1 MIEYR
6 QIQSDLHA
14 DESRH
19 VSGYGAVFNSESDD
33 LGFIEVIEPGAIDED
48 TIKRSD
54 IFATIDHDPERV
66 LARSKYGEGSL
77 LLTVDDRGLKYDFD
91 APNTS
96 IGNDLLEYLKRGDI
110 DSSSF
115 AFSLDKTDPT
125 AQTWEKKNGQV
136 YRTIKHIDKLYD
148 VSCVWRPAYPDATCQ
163 LRNKKEDYDNYMEEL
178 NLRDQLEQLKAELE
192 ALKEQQKNKSDVN
205 PDEDKS
211 ESTTVEDTKQDKDK
225 ADVSDSKEDSTSSP
239 DDKLQDEPVEDK
251 AEPAP
256 DEDKGE
262 DKGDTSDPTDETED
276 KEIKDNKRN
285 KSSELDHK
293 YKSIDDKKME
303 KRFSFVHAI
312 NDIAN
317 NKHLD
322 AVAEAVNAQ
331 GAQEMRSTGLPFG
344 GQLQIPMTELRS
356 NVTVTAEGDDVVAT
370 DLYDIVGPLRAKNV
384 LIQAGAKFLTGLV
397 GNVQVPIMSATNCN
411 WAGEVAAAADG
422 APTFSNITLK
432 PKRLTA
438 YVNISKQLL
447 AQDSV
452 DVDNMIRQDIINAV
466 NSKLESTILG
476 TAAGSST
483 QPAGLFNGVTF
494 VKGATTMSKIAEVEG
509 NVEEAN
515 VIGDCKWI
523 VSPSFKATLRA
534 SAKGSNIAQSLY
546 ANGEIDGTEALS
558 TSNCPKTDAVYG
570 DFSNLAIGQWGSI
583 DLTVDPYTQAKNGM
597 IVLVVNAYFD
607 AQVIRPE
614 AFGFATTAT
623 A

>member
-19 VSGYGAVFNSESDD
+19 VSGYGAVFNSESND

-125 AQTWEKKNGQV
+125 AQSWEKRNGQV
-136 YRTIKHIDKLYD
+136 YRTIKHIDRLYD

-163 LRNKKEDYDNYMEEL
+163 LRNKKEDYNNYMEEL

-192 ALKEQQKNKSDVN
+192 ALKEQKENKSDVN
-205 PDEDKS
+205 KDESIPDE
-211 ESTTVEDTKQDKDK
+211 TVEQNEDKV
-225 ADVSDSKEDSTSSP
+225 DVSDSKEDITPSS

-251 AEPAP
+251 SHVDTEQVKAGSAS
-256 DEDKGE
+256 DEDKVE
-262 DKGDTSDPTDETED
+262 DENESSAPTDETED
-276 KEIKDNKRN
+276 KEIKRN
-285 KSSELDHK
+285 
-293 YKSIDDKKME
+293 KSIDDKKME

-317 NKHLD
+317 NKRLD

-356 NVTVTAEGDDVVAT
+356 NVTVNAEGDDVVAT

-397 GNVQVPIMSATNCN
+397 GDVQVPIMSATNCN

-422 APTFSNITLK
+422 APSFSNITLK

-494 VKGATTMSKIAEVEG
+494 VKGATTMNKIAEVEG

-583 DLTVDPYTQAKNGM
+583 DLTVDPYTEAKNGM

>member
-6 QIQSDLHA
+6 QIQQNLKYDK
-14 DESRH
+14 ESRH
-19 VSGYGAVFNSESDD
+19 VSGYGAVFNSESND
-33 LGFIEVIEPGAIDED
+33 LGFIEIIQPGAIDED

-54 IFATIDHDPERV
+54 IFATINHDRDKV
-66 LARSKYGEGSL
+66 LARSKNGQGSL
-77 LLTVDDRGLKYDFD
+77 LLTIDSVGLKYDFD
-91 APNTS
+91 APNTTL
-96 IGNDLLEYLKRGDI
+96 GDDLLEYLKRGDM

-115 AFSLDKTDPT
+115 AFSIDKTDPT
-125 AQTWEKKNGQV
+125 AQTWEKRNGIV
-136 YRTIKHIDKLYD
+136 YRTINHIDRLYD
-148 VSCVWRPAYPDATCQ
+148 VSCVWSPAYSNATCQ
-163 LRNKKEDYDNYMEEL
+163 LRNKKEDYDYYMSEL
-178 NLRDQLEQLKAELE
+178 KSNQELE
-192 ALKEQQKNKSDVN
+192 ALK
-205 PDEDKS
+205 S
-211 ESTTVEDTKQDKDK
+211 ELD
-225 ADVSDSKEDSTSSP
+225 ALKEKIKELTP
-239 DDKLQDEPVEDK
+239 DEPVETKADSEEDSIENEVSDTK
-251 AEPAP
+251 EDSSDTSNAEPQDDATP
-256 DEDKGE
+256 VEDKPVE
-262 DKGDTSDPTDETED
+262 DEVKQLDEPSDDNE
-276 KEIKDNKRN
+276 NKRN
-285 KSSELDHK
+285 KS
-293 YKSIDDKKME
+293 IDYKKME
-303 KRFSFVHAI
+303 KRFSLVHAI

-317 NKHLD
+317 NKQLD
-322 AVAEAVNAQ
+322 SVAHAVSSQ

-344 GQLQIPMTELRS
+344 GQIQIPMSELRS
-356 NVTVTAEGDDVVAT
+356 NVTVDAEGEDVVAK

-384 LIQAGAKFLTGLV
+384 LLQAGAKFLTGLV
-397 GNVQVPIMSATNCN
+397 GDVEIPIMSATNCN

-422 APTFSNITLK
+422 APTFSNVTLK

-483 QPAGLFNGVTF
+483 QPAGLFNGATF
-494 VKGATTMSKIAEVEG
+494 VKGATTMNKIAEVEG

-597 IVLVVNAYFD
+597 VVLVVNAYFD
-607 AQVIRPE
+607 AQVVRPE

>member
-6 QIQSDLHA
+6 QIQQNLQYDK
-14 DESRH
+14 ESRH
-19 VSGYGAVFNSESDD
+19 VSGYGAVFNSESND
-33 LGFIEVIEPGAIDED
+33 LGFIEIISPQAIDED

-54 IFATIDHDPERV
+54 IFATVNHDRDKI
-66 LARSKYGEGSL
+66 LARSKNGQGSL
-77 LLTVDDRGLKYDFD
+77 LLTIDNIGLKYDFD
-91 APNTS
+91 APNTTL
-96 IGNDLLEYLKRGDI
+96 GDDLLEYLKRGDM

-115 AFSLDKTDPT
+115 AFSLDQKDPT
-125 AQTWEKKNGQV
+125 AQTWEKRNGVV
-136 YRTIKHIDKLYD
+136 YRTINHIDKLYD
-148 VSCVWRPAYPDATCQ
+148 VSCVWSPAYPTATCQ
-163 LRNKKEDYDNYMEEL
+163 LRNKKEDYDYYMKEL
-178 NLRDQLEQLKAELE
+178 RSDEELE
-192 ALKEQQKNKSDVN
+192 ALKSELDALKEKIKELTSDEEPVESKSD
-205 PDEDKS
+205 PE
-211 ESTTVEDTKQDKDK
+211 EDTKQSEVPDP
-225 ADVSDSKEDSTSSP
+225 KEDSTS
-239 DDKLQDEPVEDK
+239 DTGDEPQDDAPADKDEEEKSDGKDEEPQTEDK
-251 AEPAP
+251 AEDEQP
-256 DEDKGE
+256 EDKVE
-262 DKGDTSDPTDETED
+262 ES
-276 KEIKDNKRN
+276 DNKEEHKRN
-285 KSSELDHK
+285 
-293 YKSIDDKKME
+293 KSIDDKKME
-303 KRFSFVHAI
+303 KRFSLVHAI

-317 NKHLD
+317 NKQLD
-322 AVAEAVNAQ
+322 SVANAVSAQ

-344 GQLQIPMTELRS
+344 GQIQIPMTELRS
-356 NVTVTAEGDDVVAT
+356 NVTVDAEGEDVVAK

-384 LIQAGAKFLTGLV
+384 LLQAGAKFLTGLV
-397 GNVQVPIMSATNCN
+397 GDVEIPIMSATNCN

-422 APTFSNITLK
+422 APTFSNVTLK

-476 TAAGSST
+476 SAAGSST

-494 VKGATTMSKIAEVEG
+494 VKGATTMNKIAEVESA
-509 NVEEAN
+509 VEEAD

-597 IVLVVNAYFD
+597 VVLVVNAYFD
-607 AQVIRPE
+607 AQVVRPK

>member
-1 MIEYR
+1 MTIQMIEYR
-6 QIQSDLHA
+6 QIGQSLQYDK
-14 DESRH
+14 ESRH
-19 VSGYGAVFNSESDD
+19 VSGYGAVFNSESSD
-33 LGFIEVIEPGAIDED
+33 LGFIEIIQPGAIDED

-54 IFATIDHDPERV
+54 IFATVNHDRDKI
-66 LARSKYGEGSL
+66 LARSKNGQGSL
-77 LLTVDDRGLKYDFD
+77 LLTIDNVGLKYDFD
-91 APNTS
+91 APNTTL
-96 IGNDLLEYLKRGDI
+96 GDDLLEYLKRGDM

-115 AFSLDKTDPT
+115 AFSLDKDDPT
-125 AQTWEKKNGQV
+125 AQTWEKRNGVV
-136 YRTIKHIDKLYD
+136 YRTINHIDRLYD
-148 VSCVWRPAYPDATCQ
+148 VSCVWSPAYPNATCQ
-163 LRNKKEDYDNYMEEL
+163 LRNKKEDYDYYMKEL
-178 NLRDQLEQLKAELE
+178 RSDKELE
-192 ALKEQQKNKSDVN
+192 ALKSELDALKEKINELTSDEEPVESKAD
-205 PDEDKS
+205 PED
-211 ESTTVEDTKQDKDK
+211 DTKQS
-225 ADVSDSKEDSTSSP
+225 DVPDSKEDSTSDTNAEP
-239 DDKLQDEPVEDK
+239 QDDAPADKDPEEKSADQDKEPQPEDK
-251 AEPAP
+251 AE
-256 DEDKGE
+256 DEQPE
-262 DKGDTSDPTDETED
+262 ESDD
-276 KEIKDNKRN
+276 KEESNRN
-285 KSSELDHK
+285 
-293 YKSIDDKKME
+293 KSIDDKKME
-303 KRFSFVHAI
+303 KRFSLVHAI

-317 NKHLD
+317 NKQLD
-322 AVAEAVNAQ
+322 SVANAISAQ

-344 GQLQIPMTELRS
+344 GQIQIPMTELRS
-356 NVTVTAEGDDVVAT
+356 NVTVDAEGEDVVAK

-384 LIQAGAKFLTGLV
+384 LLQAGAKFLTGLV
-397 GNVQVPIMSATNCN
+397 GDVEIPIMSATNCN

-422 APTFSNITLK
+422 APTFSNVTLK

-466 NSKLESTILG
+466 NSKLEATILG

-483 QPAGLFNGVTF
+483 QPAGLFNGATF
-494 VKGATTMSKIAEVEG
+494 VKGATTMNKIAEVEG
-509 NVEEAN
+509 AVEEAN

-597 IVLVVNAYFD
+597 VVLVVNAYFD
-607 AQVIRPE
+607 AQVVRPE

>member
-6 QIQSDLHA
+6 QIQSDYHLSDLHA

-19 VSGYGAVFNSESDD
+19 VSGYGAVFNSESND

-77 LLTVDDRGLKYDFD
+77 LLTIDDRGLKYDFD

-96 IGNDLLEYLKRGDI
+96 IGNDLLEHLKRGDI

-125 AQTWEKKNGQV
+125 AQTWEKRNGQV

-163 LRNKKEDYDNYMEEL
+163 LRNKKEDYDTYMEEL

-192 ALKEQQKNKSDVN
+192 ALKEQKSVKDDEPTEDVK
-205 PDEDKS
+205 PSEDK
-211 ESTTVEDTKQDKDK
+211 T
-225 ADVSDSKEDSTSSP
+225 DVPDSKEDSTPSS

-251 AEPAP
+251 AESAS
-256 DEDKGE
+256 DEDKVE
-262 DKGDTSDPTDETED
+262 DENESSTPTDETED

-285 KSSELDHK
+285 
-293 YKSIDDKKME
+293 KSIDDKKME

-317 NKHLD
+317 NKQLD

-356 NVTVTAEGDDVVAT
+356 NVTVDAEGDDVVAT

-397 GNVQVPIMSATNCN
+397 GDVQIPIMSATNCN

-422 APTFSNITLK
+422 APSFSNITLK

-494 VKGATTMSKIAEVEG
+494 VKGATTMNKIAEVEG